1 MNAESFKQRYLP
13 FHAKMYHL
21 AFRYT
26 GSRENAEDMVQETYL
41 KLWNK
46 RNELPELEN
55 TEAYV
60 MTLLKNT
67 CLDFL
72 RRSHDDLWA
81 ASPPDD
87 LQIMA
92 EAPSASVRLEQK
104 DEVCYLYRL
113 IERLPLPQRKIILLR
128 DVGDCSMEEIE
139 QATGFTAANIRVL
152 LSRARKKLREQ
163 FNRIRAY
170 ERVG

>member
-13 FHAKMYHL
+13 FHAKMYRL

-26 GSRENAEDMVQETYL
+26 GSRKNAEDMVQETYL

-46 RNELPELEN
+46 RDELPELEN

-60 MTLLKNT
+60 MTLLKNV

-81 ASPPDD
+81 SSPPED
-87 LQIMA
+87 LQVMA
-92 EAPSASVRLEQK
+92 EVPSSAALLEQK
-104 DEVCYLYRL
+104 DEADCLHHL
-113 IERLPLPQRKIILLR
+113 IEHLPPPQKKVILLR

>member
-13 FHAKMYHL
+13 FHAKMYRL

-41 KLWNK
+41 KLWKK
-46 RNELPELEN
+46 RDELPEMDN

-60 MTLLKNT
+60 MTLLKNV
-67 CLDFL
+67 CLDSL
-72 RRSHDDLWA
+72 RRNHEDIWA
-81 ASPPDD
+81 TSPPEEW
-87 LQIMA
+87 QTTA
-92 EAPSASVRLEQK
+92 QVPSSATLLEEK
-104 DEVCYLYRL
+104 DEAECLHQL
-113 IERLPLPQRKIILLR
+113 IAHLPPPQKQVLLLR
-128 DVGDCSMEEIE
+128 DVNECSMEEIA
-139 QATGFTAANIRVL
+139 QATGFSAANIRVL

-163 FNRIRAY
+163 FNRIKAY

>member
-1 MNAESFKQRYLP
+1 MDAESFKQRYLP

-26 GSRENAEDMVQETYL
+26 GNREDAEDMVQNTYL

-46 RNELPELEN
+46 RNELPEMEN

-60 MTLLKNT
+60 MTLLKNV

-72 RRSHDDLWA
+72 RRSHDELWA
-81 ASPPDD
+81 NSPPED
-87 LQIMA
+87 LQVMA
-92 EAPSASVRLEQK
+92 EGSSSAVLLEQK
-104 DEVCYLYRL
+104 DEVGYLHRL
-113 IERLPLPQRKIILLR
+113 IEQLPSSQRKVILLR

-163 FNRIRAY
+163 FNKIRAY

>member
-1 MNAESFKQRYLP
+1 MNAETFKQRYLS
-13 FHAKMYHL
+13 FHTKMYHL

-26 GSRENAEDMVQETYL
+26 SSRENAEDMVQETYL

-46 RNELPELEN
+46 RDELPELEN

-60 MTLLKNT
+60 MTLLKNV

-72 RRSHDDLWA
+72 RRSHNDLWVS
-81 ASPPDD
+81 SPPEE
-87 LQIMA
+87 LQIMT
-92 EAPSASVRLEQK
+92 EIPSSSMSLEQK
-104 DEVCYLYRL
+104 DEACYLCRL
-113 IERLPLPQRKIILLR
+113 IEHLPLPQRKVILLR